1 MADQAR
7 QPLFR
12 FGGDGIDAFLAHP
25 PNQCVNKRPERLDQI
40 VGQREAV
47 KAIMVVQPD
56 RRVKPRAD
64 DRPCDA
70 GSHDSVAIVQKGIW
84 AIGILI
90 PTEIAPQQGRPVF
103 SRRLRL
109 QIVRITGTNAPC
121 HQGQ

>member
-12 FGGDGIDAFLAHP
+12 FGGDGMDAFLDHP
-25 PNQCVNKRPERLDQI
+25 SDQRVNKRPERLDQI

-47 KAIMVVQPD
+47 KAVVVVQPD
-56 RRVKPRAD
+56 CRVKPRAD

-84 AIGILI
+84 TIGILI
-90 PTEIAPQQGRPVF
+90 PTEIAPQQSEE
-103 SRRLRL
+103 SRVGKGWVSGVKLE
-109 QIVRITGTNAPC
+109 GTRNNK
-121 HQGQ
+121 